1 MPLPDN
7 LDSTDLIILRAIAE
21 QPEITTGEI
30 ESKVYLSRTQVLRR
44 LKELERRG
52 LITRADGIPGRAYH
66 YTLSPQ
72 VTPEEI
78 EQFDQARLSTNRD
91 PVAREALSII
101 LQGIQIICD
110 TLGDMAGRIEN
121 ILR

>member
-52 LITRADGIPGRAYH
+52 LIIRADGTPGTPYH
-66 YTLSPQ
+66 YTLSSQ